1 VEYIAG
7 SLITLVIVVVL
18 NKLMRRHADSQ
29 LNTKKIRYSQSHIY
43 SMVSEILERE
53 FELPK
58 LATQSQK
65 YIENTYV
72 KVMIVDEE
80 AYWIKDNRLFVAKMN
95 EGEVDKEST
104 REVDTMSMSKVQLEK
119 TMFVVEKLTEGENDT
134 GNSGDK
140 KV

>member
-1 VEYIAG
+1 
-7 SLITLVIVVVL
+7 
-18 NKLMRRHADSQ
+18 
-29 LNTKKIRYSQSHIY
+29 
-43 SMVSEILERE
+43 MVSEILERE

>member
-1 VEYIAG
+1 MEYIAG